1 MFNVVEVNDHELK
14 LSGRLDAVEVPKA
27 QPVFDRLTSSTIL
40 DCQDLGYI
48 SSAGLGLLIST
59 QLRLGKSGGGL
70 KLTKVAKFV
79 RDVLRY
85 SGLDKIFEIEEN

>member
-1 MFNVVEVNDHELK
+1 MFKVIEVNDHELK
-14 LSGRLDAVEVPKA
+14 LSGRLDAVEVENAKPT
-27 QPVFDRLTSSTIL
+27 FDRLTTTTVL

-59 QLRLGKSGGGL
+59 QLRLGKTGGAL

-85 SGLDKIFEIEEN
+85 SGLDKIFEIEET